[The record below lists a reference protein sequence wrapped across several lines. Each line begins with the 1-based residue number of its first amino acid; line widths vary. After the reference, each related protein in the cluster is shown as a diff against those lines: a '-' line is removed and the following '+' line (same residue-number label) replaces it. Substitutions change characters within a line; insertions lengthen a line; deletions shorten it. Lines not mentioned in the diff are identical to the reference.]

1 MVEEERALAI
11 AEIEKAK
18 LAIERVEKEWLE
30 RETVATDKDQQVI
43 IFFCKVTFCAKRN
56 FEC

>member
-18 LAIERVEKEWLE
+18 AAIERVEKAWLE
-30 RETVATDKDQQVI
+30 RETMGTDKDQQVI
-43 IFFCKVTFCAKRN
+43 NYFFVKM
-56 FEC
+56 